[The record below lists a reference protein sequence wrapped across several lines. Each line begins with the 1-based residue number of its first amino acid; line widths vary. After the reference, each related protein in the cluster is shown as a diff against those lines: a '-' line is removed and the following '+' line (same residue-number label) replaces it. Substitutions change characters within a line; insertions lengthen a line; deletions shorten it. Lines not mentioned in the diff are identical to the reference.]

1 MKNGVS
7 FADGSGSKISVIP
20 KRDDYIFIT
29 SCSKTYL

>member
-7 FADGSGSKISVIP
+7 FADGSGFKESVVS

-29 SCSKTYL
+29 ACSKLSL